1 MGESMK
7 GMKRTH
13 TCGELRSGDIGKE
26 VTLMGWISRR
36 RDHGGVI
43 FVDLRDRCGITQ
55 AVFNPEYEAEVH
67 RKADAL
73 RPEFVIAVTGEVRAR
88 PEGMANPK
96 LGTGEIE
103 VFCHELRILNRSKPI
118 PFAIEDNVQVGED
131 LRLKYRYLD
140 LRRPEMQRNLMIRHS
155 ASFSTKKFLNEQGFI
170 EIETP
175 FLMKSTPEGARDYLV
190 PSRIY
195 KGKFYALPQSPQTYK
210 QLLMISGFEKYFQI
224 VKCFRDEDLR
234 ADRQPEFTQID
245 IEMSFVEEEDILKVT
260 QGLMARMLE
269 ESIGLKVDPN
279 FPRMSYDE
287 AMSRYGIDKPDMRF
301 GLELVDVTDIASE
314 SSFNVFREV
323 IGKGGEVR
331 GINAKGCSSFS
342 RKQIDDLVSLA
353 QSSGAKGLAWMKAGS
368 SGLESQIAKF
378 FAPSLLERLS
388 ERMEASESDLI
399 LLVADTSKVVSQT
412 LSNLRLH
419 LGKALGLIDKGKNAF
434 TWVMHFPLFEYS
446 EEEGRLTSMH
456 HPFTSPMEEDL
467 HHLESDPEKVRARSY
482 DLVWN
487 GAEIGGGSIRIN
499 DSDLQMKIFDTLN
512 IPPEEARERFGFLVE
527 ALDYGAPPHGGIALG
542 FDRICAFL
550 TGSPSIREVIAFPKT
565 SSAAS
570 LMDNSPSDVSEDQL
584 KELGLRIR

>member
-1 MGESMK
+1 MK

-13 TCGELRSGDIGKE
+13 TCGELRREDIGKE
-26 VTLMGWISRR
+26 VTLMGWVSRR

-43 FVDLRDRCGITQ
+43 FVDLRDRYGITQ
-55 AVFNPEYEAEVH
+55 VVFNPQYNAEVH
-67 RKADAL
+67 RKADSL
-73 RPEFVIAVTGEVRAR
+73 RAEFVIAVRGEVRAR

-96 LGTGEIE
+96 LETGEIE
-103 VFCHELRILNRSKPI
+103 VFCRELRILNGSKPL

-131 LRLKYRYLD
+131 LRLRYRYLD
-140 LRRPEMQRNLMIRHS
+140 LRRPRMQRNLITRHR
-155 ASFSTKKFLNEQGFI
+155 AAFSTRKFLTERGFI

-210 QLLMISGFEKYFQI
+210 QLLMISGFDRYFQI

-245 IEMSFVEEEDILKVT
+245 IEMSFVEEGDILEVT
-260 QGLMARMLE
+260 QELMAKMLE
-269 ESIGLKVDPN
+269 DTLGLRVDPN
-279 FPRMSYDE
+279 FPRIKYDE
-287 AMSRYGIDKPDMRF
+287 AMSKYGTDRPDTRF
-301 GLELVDVTDIASE
+301 GLEIVDVTDIAAE

-323 IGKGGEVR
+323 VEWGGEVR
-331 GINAKGCSSFS
+331 GINAKGCASFS
-342 RKQIDDLVSLA
+342 RRQIDELTSLA
-353 QSSGAKGLAWMKAGS
+353 QSFGAKGLAWMKMGS

-378 FAPSLLERLS
+378 FPPALLEMLAG
-388 ERMEASESDLI
+388 RMEASEGDL
-399 LLVADTSKVVSQT
+399 LLFVADEPKLVLQV

-419 LGKALGLIDKGKNAF
+419 LGRSLGLIDAGKNAF
-434 TWVMHFPLFEYS
+434 IWVMHFPLFEYS
-446 EEEGRLTSMH
+446 EEEGRLTSTH

-467 HHLESDPEKVRARSY
+467 HLLESDPEKVRARSY

-487 GAEIGGGSIRIN
+487 GVEIGGGSIRIN
-499 DSDLQMKIFDTLN
+499 DSDLQMRIFDILD
-512 IPPEEARERFGFLVE
+512 IPREEARERFGFLVE
-527 ALDYGAPPHGGIALG
+527 ALKYGAPPHGGIALG

-570 LMDNSPSDVSEDQL
+570 LMDGAPSDVREEQL
-584 KELGLRIR
+584 KELGLRLR